1 MGTYTDVR
9 DFKRVQQLEAQNAH
23 LLRSDDLDNFVYTAS
38 HDLEQLIN
46 NMAGIL
52 EKLIRTTYFRDP
64 DIKLI
69 TYFEFAL
76 DQIFTTIDHLGA
88 IVQGQGEQQEGR
100 PKTWPWAR
108 W

>member
-23 LLRSDDLDNFVYTAS
+23 LLRSDDPDNFAYTAS

-46 NMAGIL
+46 NMADIL
-52 EKLIRTTYFRDP
+52 EKLIRTAYFRDP
-64 DIKLI
+64 DATSNKRC
-69 TYFEFAL
+69 
-76 DQIFTTIDHLGA
+76 
-88 IVQGQGEQQEGR
+88 R